1 MIFVSTQQA
10 FPGETKGAIL
20 FVAIAYFKSYL
31 AKSGMWESL
40 VDEKL
45 LNALKKAYAKRITD
59 LANDQT

>member
-1 MIFVSTQQA
+1 
-10 FPGETKGAIL
+10 
-20 FVAIAYFKSYL
+20 
-31 AKSGMWESL
+31 MWESL